1 MNPLDTAADLR
12 AAATMMS
19 TLVRGVTDEQ
29 LGDPTP
35 CPDYAVGDLL
45 DHVGGLALAFTHAA
59 RKQTSAGGGPGPSG
73 DRTRLPANWRE
84 TVPARLAELAEA
96 WGDPGAWDGTTRAG
110 GLEMPG
116 AEAGIVAL
124 DELVLH
130 GWDLAVAT
138 GQPFRPDP
146 GSLAAARSFV
156 EQFSGPGTEE
166 MRTGLFGPELPVP
179 PGASPLEELLAL
191 AGRDPAFPASG
202 NRIGPESR

>member
-1 MNPLDTAADLR
+1 MHTHEAAADLR
-12 AAATMMS
+12 PAALAMS
-19 TLVRGVTDEQ
+19 GLVRGVADEQ

-35 CPDYAVGDLL
+35 CPDYRVGDLL
-45 DHVGGLALAFTHAA
+45 DHIGGLALAFTRAA
-59 RKQTSAGGGPGPSG
+59 RKESAAGDPGPSG
-73 DRTRLPANWRE
+73 DGSRLPEDWRE
-84 TVPARLAELAEA
+84 TLAARLEELADA
-96 WGDPGAWDGTTRAG
+96 WRDPGAWEGTTTAG
-110 GLEMPG
+110 GVEMSG

-138 GQPFRPDP
+138 GAPFQPDAD
-146 GSLAAARSFV
+146 SIAAARSFV

-166 MRTGLFGPELPVP
+166 MRTGLFGPELTVP

-202 NRIGPESR
+202 NRTGPESS